1 MTLSKFTKY
10 PSLTNS
16 YQQKF
21 IDKLLEY
28 GLTDGLWYAQEKVHG
43 ANFSLTSDGTEV
55 KAGKRSG
62 YIGHAE
68 DFYGSAW
75 VVPQYASAVK
85 RIANDYGAEVTVFG
99 EICGG
104 RYNGES
110 KGTMVQR
117 GVEYS
122 PTNEFLVFD
131 ISIGGTFV
139 KFSEVIALAHIYEL
153 KIAPVLTKGSFE
165 HCLSYPN
172 EFDSK
177 VPAML
182 GLEPL
187 PEGSNI
193 CEGTV
198 VRPDEDRYTRF
209 NPEESPRVI
218 LKNKNSKFSEKDHKP
233 AVVVNHELTEEILE
247 AYKEISCYITE
258 NRLDC
263 VLSKLSLEEQTP
275 KNFGNI
281 LGLLLKDT
289 MEAASEDNANA
300 EVELKFFN
308 LEQHQRKAI
317 SKLVAADATK
327 LVRQKLNLTRG

>member
-1 MTLSKFTKY
+1 MDRFTKY

-21 IDKLLEY
+21 IDKLLDY
-28 GLTDGLWYAQEKVHG
+28 GLTEGTWYAQEKVHG
-43 ANFSLTSDGTEV
+43 ANFSITSDGLEV
-55 KAGKRSG
+55 KAARRSG

-85 RIANDYGAEVTVFG
+85 QIANDYVAEVTVFG

-104 RYNGES
+104 RYNGVS

-131 ISIGGTFV
+131 IRINGVFV
-139 KFSEVIALAHIYEL
+139 RFSEVIALAHIYGL

-165 HCLSYPN
+165 HCLRYPN

-187 PEGSNI
+187 PEGSNV

-198 VRPDEDRYTRF
+198 VRPDEDR
-209 NPEESPRVI
+209 NIGPNQEGHSRVI
-218 LKNKNSKFSEKDHKP
+218 LKNKNSKFSEKDMKP
-233 AVVVNHELTEEILE
+233 ATIVNHEMTEEMND
-247 AYKEISCYITE
+247 AYSEISCYLTE

-275 KNFGNI
+275 KSFGNI
-281 LGLLLKDT
+281 LGLLLKDA
-289 MEAASEDNANA
+289 MEAATADNANA
-300 EVELKFFN
+300 EVELQFFN

-317 SKLVAADATK
+317 SKLVAQDATK
-327 LVRQKLNLTRG
+327 LVRLKLNLTRG